1 MKPNVPFKKV
11 FPNVGFG
18 TMELCFADDRPPFEE
33 AVAMIDSLISEH
45 GLAFIDTADSY
56 CLSEKDFGYGN
67 RLVSKFTGRKDV
79 HIATKIG
86 FKRDGGAWTRCGD
99 PKYLR
104 SACEGELKDL
114 GVEQIAHCQFHTP
127 DPKVPIEESLGE
139 IVRLQEEGKIGEI
152 GISNFYTVDEL
163 QRATSVAKI
172 VSVQNPL
179 SLLFYEPKD
188 HDPILRFCEENG
200 MIFLAYA
207 PVGGHRN
214 KDALSTIPEIV
225 AVAEKAGLSP
235 YTLALLFLKSLSPAI
250 ISIPGS
256 VNKDHILANLAANT
270 MSLSKEIEADLM
282 AMLAA

>member
-1 MKPNVPFKKV
+1 M
-11 FPNVGFG
+11 
-18 TMELCFADDRPPFEE
+18 L
-33 AVAMIDSLISEH
+33 DSLISEH
-45 GLAFIDTADSY
+45 GLSFIDTADSY

-86 FKRDGGAWTRCGD
+86 FKRDAGAWTRCGD

-104 SACEGELKDL
+104 AACEQELKDL

-127 DPKVPIEESLGE
+127 DSKVPIEESLGE
-139 IVRLQEEGKIGEI
+139 MVRLQAEGKIGEI

-163 QRATSVAKI
+163 KRATSVAKI
-172 VSVQNPL
+172 VSLQNPL
-179 SLLFYEPKD
+179 SILFYKPEE
-188 HDPILRFCEENG
+188 HDPILRYCEENG
-200 MIFLAYA
+200 MYFLAYA

-214 KDALSTIPEIV
+214 AGALSNIPEIV

-235 YTLALLFLKSLSPAI
+235 YMLALLFLKSLSPVI

-256 VNKDHILANLAANT
+256 VNKDHIIANLEANK
-270 MSLSKEIEADLM
+270 MSLSKDTEAEVMKLISE
-282 AMLAA
+282 